1 MTRVSGGTLPNSA
14 YSRGRAAARS
24 RSASPRPRRVLS
36 PVGLSVAQRRA
47 QLAEQ
52 TAASAASGVGRVAEE
67 TRRVRELVEATTA
80 EARSVRSEVESHV
93 AQLAAAAEASA
104 ARTEERMTAEVKRV
118 AAYSDAQASKAAAEV
133 TARLGKEVQAA
144 ATSTAATAE
153 LTTRVAVEGVRR
165 DIQAQLDAN
174 RADALQRSEE
184 VAKQVRDL
192 SVQLTSLAEQLNKF
206 NPVSGR
212 EVDMG
217 YAKVITDVD
226 KRFAVQQD
234 EIKALSTAILEQQ
247 KSLQSNNET
256 LHSVLTGVEN
266 LGENVKN
273 LQEEMVTWQTEYQE
287 GEAYYDKMNEQL
299 LQEVPLAP
307 VNKEP
312 TVKMNPPEV
321 TTARNKVPADP
332 KTPMPTIPEERT
344 LPELG
349 TSQGMELTPEEE
361 AEVNQRWEIIT
372 NKPRSMDV
380 NGPTPQNIK
389 YRNVQADQA
398 AQTMISQFFAEA
410 GSKTGITQKMQPVD
424 GVVPK
429 RINPIRVE
437 EEKGS
442 KGRPHVRFA
451 DQNIGMNETAA
462 TNESTHPTIGETTIS
477 TREAQKIHDHVHAVM
492 HEQYAEGRAALR
504 ANLGL
509 HAEEDVT
516 SGKAAHSGTIDL
528 VSSSVQ
534 TGGSQVPR
542 TSFGSPVLVTNPGSA
557 SPSVNSGAQPFA
569 TAAWKPKEP
578 PCFFGRSAEDAHT
591 WVSLVRNYLTF
602 MSGSDAQ
609 QVAYTA
615 TLFREAAH
623 EWYMSFERRNRG
635 PPRDWAM
642 LVAALLDRFGSNI
655 RSQEAQSQL
664 MSISQGSRA
673 VRDYASQFETLLGRL
688 DSYDEGHMLNLFIW
702 GLQPDLAR
710 SVSLHYP
717 QSIAKAVSLAE
728 TTELAI
734 KASRRP
740 GWKSSTAGDQ
750 TRGQQQKKRGQGQW
764 RGRGWGRGGNR
775 GRGGSSSMGS
785 ARGNSRGRGG
795 SGRGQSYSV
804 NYDPLACFQCG
815 VRGHLARDCPQ
826 KRAQSQ
832 GSGNA
837 GPSRGTF
844 GQSGHKGPRGRG
856 RGRSVRF
863 GGLNVLYDEAGNE
876 YPVDDAG
883 QLYVPLGFD
892 VAVTENEA
900 DDKNGKEIKN

>member
-1 MTRVSGGTLPNSA
+1 M
-14 YSRGRAAARS
+14 
-24 RSASPRPRRVLS
+24 
-36 PVGLSVAQRRA
+36 
-47 QLAEQ
+47 
-52 TAASAASGVGRVAEE
+52 
-67 TRRVRELVEATTA
+67 
-80 EARSVRSEVESHV
+80 
-93 AQLAAAAEASA
+93 
-104 ARTEERMTAEVKRV
+104 
-118 AAYSDAQASKAAAEV
+118 
-133 TARLGKEVQAA
+133 
-144 ATSTAATAE
+144 
-153 LTTRVAVEGVRR
+153 
-165 DIQAQLDAN
+165 
-174 RADALQRSEE
+174 
-184 VAKQVRDL
+184 
-192 SVQLTSLAEQLNKF
+192 TSLAEQLNKF

-212 EVDMG
+212 EVDVG
-217 YAKVITDVD
+217 YAKVISEVD
-226 KRFAVQQD
+226 RKFAVQQD
-234 EIKALSTAILEQQ
+234 EIKSLSTAILEQQ
-247 KSLQSNNET
+247 KSLQSNNDT

-287 GEAYYDKMNEQL
+287 GEAYYDTMNEQL

-307 VNKEP
+307 ENKEP
-312 TVKMNPPEV
+312 TVQMTPPEIP
-321 TTARNKVPADP
+321 TARNKVPADP

-344 LPELG
+344 LPGMG
-349 TSQGMELTPEEE
+349 TSQARELTTDEEKD
-361 AEVNQRWEIIT
+361 VNRRWEKLT
-372 NKPRSMDV
+372 NKPRSMDIY
-380 NGPTPQNIK
+380 GPKDP
-389 YRNVQADQA
+389 R
-398 AQTMISQFFAEA
+398 AQTTISQFFQET
-410 GSKTGITQKMQPVD
+410 GLETGITQRMQPDV
-424 GVVPK
+424 GVVPR
-429 RINPIRVE
+429 RINPTRVE
-437 EEKGS
+437 EEKES
-442 KGRPHVRFA
+442 KSKPHVRFA
-451 DQNIGMNETAA
+451 DQHSGMNETAA
-462 TNESTHPTIGETTIS
+462 TNESIHPTIGETTVS
-477 TREAQKIHDHVHAVM
+477 TREAQKIHDNVHAVM

-509 HAEEDVT
+509 QAEGEVS

-542 TSFGSPVLVTNPGSA
+542 TSFGSPVPVTNPGSA

-673 VRDYASQFETLLGRL
+673 VREYASQFETLLGRL

-750 TRGQQQKKRGQGQW
+750 TRGQNQKKRGQGQW

-775 GRGGSSSMGS
+775 GRGGSSYMGS

-826 KRAQSQ
+826 KRAPSQ

-863 GGLNVLYDEAGNE
+863 GGLNVLYDESGNE

-892 VAVTENEA
+892 VAVTANEA